1 MQNSSRLSQVSMSRR
16 VFVPITTDSQRTVA
30 ENLEKKWFG
39 SRDSS
44 SVIARRRDVGIG
56 KNQDTNNAFANQGET
71 ATTIHDA
78 LRRVRG
84 SI

>member
-1 MQNSSRLSQVSMSRR
+1 MQTSSRLSQVSMSRR
-16 VFVPITTDSQRTVA
+16 AFMPIITDSQRTVA
-30 ENLEKKWFG
+30 ESLEKKWFG

-44 SVIARRRDVGIG
+44 SVIARRRNVGIG
-56 KNQDTNNAFANQGET
+56 KAANTNNAYANPGET

>member
-1 MQNSSRLSQVSMSRR
+1 M
-16 VFVPITTDSQRTVA
+16 PITTDSQRMVA

-56 KNQDTNNAFANQGET
+56 KTQDTNNAFANQGET